1 MANFSDCVNKHTNEE
16 NIGNGLQVLSKEL
29 RIVSHGQL
37 ILNDFGKQGTETLKH
52 SSKSFPAKTPL
63 N

>member
-1 MANFSDCVNKHTNEE
+1 ME
-16 NIGNGLQVLSKEL
+16 
-29 RIVSHGQL
+29 QL